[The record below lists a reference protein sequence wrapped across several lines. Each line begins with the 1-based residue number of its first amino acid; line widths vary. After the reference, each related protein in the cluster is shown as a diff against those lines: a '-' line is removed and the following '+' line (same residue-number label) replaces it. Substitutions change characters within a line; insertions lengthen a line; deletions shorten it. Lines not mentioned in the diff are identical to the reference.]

1 MPLTLNK
8 DTLLKSVIDSMD
20 EKVCILDTS
29 LKTVYFNQ
37 GFGNLIEL
45 VNGFIPLF
53 NDNIYD
59 KTTDDYF
66 KVWYPRLNNALLGEY
81 YEEIISA
88 KDKQE
93 QTLHYKVTVTPLL
106 NNKVVEGIMIKVID
120 ITQEKTNE
128 IDLRAFR
135 LLAANLPNTDVLLC
149 DRDFKIVI
157 AGGGE
162 MKKHGVDANYLIG
175 KSLIDLAKQLNL
187 EMLIPFYKNTLDGT
201 SESLEYEY
209 GADYYWLETHP
220 IFENNNVKNM
230 IVITRNITELKSMNV
245 KLEQLNNTKD
255 NILGIVAH
263 DLRNP
268 ITAILGLSDL
278 LVSSPPESNQYINLI
293 TRSCNNALSIIID
306 ILDVTELGNDN
317 FKLETETTELNAFIN
332 DVLIDENHNATNKN
346 ITIHLDTNRD
356 DIFVSI
362 HHDKFKRVISNL
374 ISNAV
379 KFSHNGNKININ
391 TQYLNKRVLIK
402 VQDEGIGIPPIMQEI
417 IFDKFTK
424 AGRKGT
430 AGEKSFGLGMSI
442 VKQIVNLHEGS
453 IWVESDEEKGT
464 TVFIELKSAI

>member
-1 MPLTLNK
+1 
-8 DTLLKSVIDSMD
+8 
-20 EKVCILDTS
+20 
-29 LKTVYFNQ
+29 
-37 GFGNLIEL
+37 
-45 VNGFIPLF
+45 
-53 NDNIYD
+53 
-59 KTTDDYF
+59 
-66 KVWYPRLNNALLGEY
+66 
-81 YEEIISA
+81 
-88 KDKQE
+88 
-93 QTLHYKVTVTPLL
+93 
-106 NNKVVEGIMIKVID
+106 MIKVID
-120 ITQEKTNE
+120 ITHQKNNE
-128 IDLRAFR
+128 TDLRAFR
-135 LLAANLPNTDVLLC
+135 LLAENLPNTDVLLC
-149 DRDFKIVI
+149 DRDLKIVI

-175 KSLIDLAKQLNL
+175 KSLIDVAKLLDL
-187 EMLIPFYKNTLDGT
+187 EMLIPFYKNTLGGT
-201 SESLEYEY
+201 SASIEYEY
-209 GADYYWLETHP
+209 GSDYYWLETHP

-255 NILGIVAH
+255 NILSIVAH

-278 LVSSPPESNQYINLI
+278 LMSSPPESNQYINLI

-306 ILDVTELGNDN
+306 ILDITELGNDN
-317 FKLETETTELNAFIN
+317 FTLETETTELNAFIN

-356 DIFVSI
+356 DIFVRI
-362 HHDKFKRVISNL
+362 NHNKFKRVISNL

-391 TQYLNKRVLIK
+391 TLYLNKRVLIK
-402 VQDEGIGIPPIMQEI
+402 VQDQGIGIPPIMQEI

-453 IWVESDEEKGT
+453 IWIESDEEKGT